1 MTKCMSKYTTALVTG
16 GAGFIGSHIVDALI
30 RRRIKV
36 YVVDDL
42 STGNAKNVNPNA
54 HFTRM
59 SILNPQFVEYL
70 KRVKPDVIFHT
81 AAQINLRDSVKDPL
95 NDAKINILGSLTIAH
110 VAGQIGVKKIIF
122 SSSGGAMYPE
132 SARLPWSEKIIP
144 DPSSPYA
151 ISKRSAE
158 MYFHFAYMVHGVQ
171 YVALRYANVYGPRQN
186 AKGEAGVIS
195 ILTSQMLK
203 GKPSTIFG
211 TGKQTRDFIFV
222 EDVVAA
228 NIAAMNKK
236 VIGIFNIGTG
246 KETDVN
252 TIFHK
257 LQKLTHAQLPA
268 RHEPAAVGEVARSAL
283 DARKAREVLG
293 WKPNVKLDEGLER
306 TVRWFGK

>member
-1 MTKCMSKYTTALVTG
+1 MSKYTTALVTG